1 MLIGERRGAD
11 IARPSPRWRGAR
23 RSPFEGLILP
33 VLVPFLVPF
42 PGTFPRHFS
51 QGHFSRQ
58 VFRAGAPREV
68 RDQSRTRGAP
78 LTIRP
83 CLALVTVRAGATI
96 LGKTPCRG

>member
-42 PGTFPRHFS
+42 PGTFPRYLS
-51 QGHFSRQ
+51 QAFFPGALFPAGFPSR
-58 VFRAGAPREV
+58 R
-68 RDQSRTRGAP
+68 STRGA
-78 LTIRP
+78 
-83 CLALVTVRAGATI
+83 
-96 LGKTPCRG
+96 